1 MTKLKRLRACKEF
14 NECMKEKGRAY
25 RLVSYSDGT
34 FGIDEKGDSRYEI
47 DVKDEAVAVQVA
59 LAWVDG
65 VSWTETVTVFG
76 KHSGRLRR
84 HLEVVRNAALQMAR
98 EKEGRRKHN

>member
-14 NECMKEKGRAY
+14 NECMKEKGCAY

-34 FGIDEKGDSRYEI
+34 FGIDETGDSRYEI

-65 VSWTETVTVFG
+65 VTWRETVTVFA
-76 KHSGRLRR
+76 KHSGGLRR
-84 HLEVVRNAALQMAR
+84 HAEVVRKAVLQMAR
-98 EKEGRRKHN
+98 EKEGGRKHD